1 MTELRAIAFIGV
13 VLFGYQTL
21 TAELTPGSA
30 LGLGV
35 SGLILGITG
44 AITARRRAGAR
55 RPIVRVLAI
64 AYFLLSMVMAVVIA
78 LALKW
83 IYLAMPSA

>member
-1 MTELRAIAFIGV
+1 MTELRAIAFVGV

-21 TAELTPGSA
+21 TAELTPGTA

-35 SGLILGITG
+35 TGLVLGVTG

-64 AYFLLSMVMAVVIA
+64 AYMLLSMVMAVVIA
-78 LALKW
+78 LAIKW
-83 IYLAMPSA
+83 IYLSMPAA